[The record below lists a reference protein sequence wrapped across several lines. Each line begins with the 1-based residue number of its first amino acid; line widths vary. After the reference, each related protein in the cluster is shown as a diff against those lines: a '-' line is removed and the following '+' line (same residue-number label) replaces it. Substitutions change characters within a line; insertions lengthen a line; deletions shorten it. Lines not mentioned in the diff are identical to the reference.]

1 MSYAG
6 KVRINNVDSPIASAL
21 YGVCT
26 TPGSTAAKIVSLSAF
41 DALMEGVSIAVK
53 FSQANTVANPTLNVN
68 GTGDIPIYVY
78 GSTKPG
84 TTAATSWASN
94 SIVTFT
100 YDGTNWCMND
110 VSSNNSIISMLESEV
125 TTEAT
130 ARATAITQ
138 VYSRIAA
145 NYDSSATYRKNQ
157 LVIYNQ
163 NLYRCNN
170 DITVAEAWTAAH
182 WTATTVAAEREYKLV
197 FDSGDIGQIGVPSSA
212 TIAAGGGNTGV
223 LNPELNLTTYEA
235 VTQTS
240 ESFTFNGTKWIRTST
255 SALLDDL
262 SQFGISWPEEETPAE
277 GDTISVTYVAGT
289 RPFLLVGTYNEY
301 PYRAAI
307 DLPNVKST
315 MVPEVVFGLSDAIS
329 GLYAPIAE
337 AYDGGIYIYATNVP
351 PAAITIPTIICWG

>member
-6 KVRINNVDSPIASAL
+6 KVRINNADSPIASAL
-21 YGVCT
+21 YGLCT
-26 TPGSTAAKIVSLSAF
+26 TPGGTAAKVVSLSAF
-41 DALMEGVSIAVK
+41 DALMTGVTIAVK
-53 FSQANTVANPTLNVN
+53 FSQANTAANPTLNVN

-130 ARATAITQ
+130 ARAVAITQ
-138 VYSRIAA
+138 VYSRIAPT
-145 NYDSSATYRKNQ
+145 YDSTATYRKND
-157 LVIYNQ
+157 LVIYGEQ
-163 NLYRCNN
+163 LYRCNN

-197 FDSGDIGQIGVPSSA
+197 FTDTEIGTPSTATASIGESTGITAATVDRLVFESIISTTGEYTFTYSGTDWMYNSQIVIITNYGITVTGTPVA
-212 TIAAGGGNTGV
+212 NDTVIVTYTAGIAPFVYNAAH
-223 LNPELNLTTYEA
+223 E
-235 VTQTS
+235 
-240 ESFTFNGTKWIRTST
+240 
-255 SALLDDL
+255 
-262 SQFGISWPEEETPAE
+262 AE
-277 GDTISVTYVAGT
+277 GFPYRSIVPLANVNSTMIPEVTYSLA
-289 RPFLLVGTYNEY
+289 
-301 PYRAAI
+301 
-307 DLPNVKST
+307 
-315 MVPEVVFGLSDAIS
+315 DAIS

-337 AYDGGIYIYATNVP
+337 SYNGGIYVYATNEP
-351 PAAITIPTIICWG
+351 PESITIPTIILWG